1 MTTKKKESKA
11 KETSTPK
18 NDRFAEAREK
28 RRLAFEGKNSKSNV
42 DKSKEDF
49 RKFFIKVKSKLGL
62 DKDMEQVIWTH
73 FKAYKFDNKD
83 KFEEGIKHFGYK
95 L

>member
-1 MTTKKKESKA
+1 MTKKKNSEEKENIKTDKFADA
-11 KETSTPK
+11 K
-18 NDRFAEAREK
+18 EK
-28 RRLAFEGKNSKSNV
+28 RRLAFEAKQEKSKSGS
-42 DKSKEDF
+42 DKSREEF

-62 DKDMEQVIWTH
+62 DKSMEQVIWTH
-73 FKAYKFDNKD
+73 FKVSGFDKKD